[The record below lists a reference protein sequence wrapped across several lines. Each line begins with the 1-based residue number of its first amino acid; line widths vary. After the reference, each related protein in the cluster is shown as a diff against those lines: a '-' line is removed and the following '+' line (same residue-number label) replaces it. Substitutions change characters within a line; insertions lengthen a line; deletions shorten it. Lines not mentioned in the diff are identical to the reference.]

1 MANQSLIA
9 KTTDM
14 VRTGQEVEERRCDF
28 VCVLILVDTTAPRS
42 LVLPV
47 RDAFVPRMPTSE
59 VRVRDVR
66 SINDPLAPTVPDVCV
81 VIAGRNEFDVA
92 AKTTELAA
100 AGVPVAMVVESALD
114 APKLALGETS
124 ARRVSVLSATNDEV
138 LVERLAEWLID
149 ASSKSIAFAANFP
162 FCRKAKVRQLT
173 NEQALEL
180 ATVTAKKGPGAD
192 LPSMAVSQA
201 QLALAIAAVNGQ
213 PLALGRVP
221 EVLSAIAA
229 GVGSRTFANKALG
242 KIPLVGWLF
251 QAGFGYLGTQATG
264 KTLQHRFDK
273 REERAAGIKHE
284 SRGMETARRVARTIQ
299 ERFALLQGVRVRSS
313 SGAEVRLLPD
323 ATGEVALVYEQK
335 EAE

>member
-14 VRTGQEVEERRCDF
+14 VRTGQEVEERRCDY

-66 SINDPLAPTVPDVCV
+66 SINDPLAPTVPDVSV

-273 REERAAGIKHE
+273 REERAAGIQHE